1 MLGEIVGDTLLAEAE
16 IMRRRGRSSIQL
28 TRQFSNAILVRI
40 DTRRPKT
47 RPFIGIRT
55 EQDGYS
61 GNFALAIADLW
72 VLRDEVAINRSE
84 PFKSLES
91 IVVECLVGQMSKTLE
106 RVYRIGASGEQIR
119 KRKKKEVSSSLKA
132 FFSNL
137 THANVFSART

>member
-16 IMRRRGRSSIQL
+16 ITRRSGRSSIQL

-47 RPFIGIRT
+47 RPFIGICT

-61 GNFALAIADLW
+61 GDFALTIADLW

-91 IVVECLVGQMSKTLE
+91 VVVERLVGQISKTLE
-106 RVYRIGASGEQIR
+106 RVNGIGASSEQIR
-119 KRKKKEVSSSLKA
+119 NRKKKRSIV
-132 FFSNL
+132 
-137 THANVFSART
+137 